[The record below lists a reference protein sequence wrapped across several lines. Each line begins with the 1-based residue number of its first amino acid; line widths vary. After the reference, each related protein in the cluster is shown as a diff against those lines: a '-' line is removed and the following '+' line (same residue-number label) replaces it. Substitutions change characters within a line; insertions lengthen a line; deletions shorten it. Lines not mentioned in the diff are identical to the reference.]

1 MSKDIRVYVVAQTRR
16 RASFGEIIMNFT
28 KTLSACVGAS
38 ALAFFIAGCGD
49 NNKPAGTESG
59 PMAKEAV
66 KSTGVESGP
75 TTNDAVK
82 EEEVLPTDL
91 VVDDSVLY
99 SLISD
104 VDNLLMEGQT
114 NAANSLFLGAM
125 DKEEFS
131 SLKEPLFNTMIRYF
145 LGTGQFEPAKEQYLN
160 ALRTMPEIA
169 EPGFDAI
176 YGAHL
181 NAGDEEGALEWA
193 RVLATQDI
201 GEHLRMTADDWLI
214 NSLYRTAKYDEM
226 IAAVANGINKYE
238 AAKFAPIVEMHGRRA
253 VNDGNVGVAE
263 KLVEAIAGSDKKDAT
278 ELKNAGAVLQV
289 YADAASGAWEKVTA
303 RMPELTA
310 TLPDSQLLPAVRFTL
325 TSAVKAGKPDMADAV
340 AGALLED
347 SNASKVPQTRFA
359 CAREWAAVVFRPGSL
374 GVAAYPERFEALM
387 QRDLPAEQLFTVFA
401 NNFYGV
407 LSDQDATAKT
417 LLLGEKLLPELTDV
431 SLNEAMRLY
440 MLDMCFMVED
450 YGRALEML
458 EKGFSEH
465 DEEWHKMSI
474 AKVRAH
480 KALVEKDY
488 DAAVKYFRE
497 FMGSLGEDDVVDPVT
512 SITFS
517 HATLMGNNE
526 KRIGDILTE
535 AGKTDEAAKAYATA
549 DEWYAKALEGNK
561 AGKETEDYI
570 KEQRAS
576 LQ

>member
-1 MSKDIRVYVVAQTRR
+1 M
-16 RASFGEIIMNFT
+16 
-28 KTLSACVGAS
+28 
-38 ALAFFIAGCGD
+38 
-49 NNKPAGTESG
+49 
-59 PMAKEAV
+59 
-66 KSTGVESGP
+66 
-75 TTNDAVK
+75 
-82 EEEVLPTDL
+82 
-91 VVDDSVLY
+91 
-99 SLISD
+99 
-104 VDNLLMEGQT
+104 
-114 NAANSLFLGAM
+114 LFR
-125 DKEEFS
+125 S
-131 SLKEPLFNTMIRYF
+131 
-145 LGTGQFEPAKEQYLN
+145 
-160 ALRTMPEIA
+160 
-169 EPGFDAI
+169 
-176 YGAHL
+176 
-181 NAGDEEGALEWA
+181 
-193 RVLATQDI
+193 
-201 GEHLRMTADDWLI
+201 
-214 NSLYRTAKYDEM
+214 
-226 IAAVANGINKYE
+226 
-238 AAKFAPIVEMHGRRA
+238 
-253 VNDGNVGVAE
+253 
-263 KLVEAIAGSDKKDAT
+263 
-278 ELKNAGAVLQV
+278 
-289 YADAASGAWEKVTA
+289 
-303 RMPELTA
+303 ELTA

-401 NNFYGV
+401 NSFYGV
-407 LSDQDATAKT
+407 LPDQDATAKT

-458 EKGFSEH
+458 EKGFSQH
-465 DEEWHKMSI
+465 DEAWHKMST